1 MRVIRTTQHAD
12 TILTA
17 ARKGIQSQLEQLTSP
32 DAKFQSGFE
41 HQPIPQS
48 GVRRKGL
55 RKQQCSFR
63 SCLETE
69 RQLEVSETPL
79 AASPA
84 LQPVAQATERSV
96 RRGSH
101 CPVTILGSLQ

>member
-1 MRVIRTTQHAD
+1 MRIIRTTQHAD

-41 HQPIPQS
+41 HQPIAQS
-48 GVRRKGL
+48 GARKKRL
-55 RKQQCSFR
+55 RKLAVFLSIPAWDQWRPESPRPVPLPTVR

-69 RQLEVSETPL
+69 RQLEVSET
-79 AASPA
+79 
-84 LQPVAQATERSV
+84 
-96 RRGSH
+96 
-101 CPVTILGSLQ
+101 SL